1 MFICVVVNIFVSIIE
16 EAFVN
21 SKVKNKKH
29 WIYSFVKKEQ
39 KKDETSKTKT
49 EMKMYAE
56 VRRKN
61 IIIDSL
67 TDNEKD
73 KIIETENVEKRDTIK
88 DIGYFSKIL
97 LEAKKEI
104 NNVSKEIKECK
115 ESKMK
120 YELNLFLL
128 QRIDIL
134 KKMLLNIEKL
144 LE

>member
-1 MFICVVVNIFVSIIE
+1 M
-16 EAFVN
+16 
-21 SKVKNKKH
+21 
-29 WIYSFVKKEQ
+29 KKEQ